1 MYAGDG
7 EEEEDRT
14 TQYRRD
20 RPARGGRTK
29 SYTRCVSLP
38 NDDLQSFRSW
48 LQWMCVDQ
56 SSFWRAAL
64 SWIVFLT
71 LSVAVPLVSHFVL
84 LTDSDKEAQR
94 RRASYD
100 AVVQLSLSSVA
111 ALSFICLSTFFR
123 RYGHRRFLS
132 LDKLCRESEAVR
144 SGYTAQLNRS
154 FKLLSMFVAPCF
166 VIETGYKVW
175 WYIAGARR
183 IPFLGNPYVSD
194 VVACAFELCSWL
206 YRTAIF
212 FLVCLLFRL
221 ICFLQILRLQDFA
234 LVFEDS
240 DVAFI
245 LAEHLRI
252 RRQLRVISHRFRFFI
267 VSCLVLVTLSQLAS
281 LLHTTRSDVV
291 VDLLNAGEL
300 TICSLVL
307 VAGILLCLRSA
318 AKITHK
324 AQAITSHAAKW
335 HAFATIDSCDEGSN
349 RIHPVDNLDESSDY
363 EELGDDDDLED
374 TKILQPRANIMSF
387 QKRQALVT
395 YLENNRA
402 GITVFGFMV
411 DRAWLHMI
419 FGVELSLVLWLLGK
433 TVGIS
438 RNMTS
443 LICH

>member
-20 RPARGGRTK
+20 RAARGGRTK

-84 LTDSDKEAQR
+84 LTDSDKEAH
-94 RRASYD
+94 
-100 AVVQLSLSSVA
+100 SLSSVA

-123 RYGHRRFLS
+123 RYGLRRFLS
-132 LDKLCRESEAVR
+132 LDKLCRESEAVS

-267 VSCLVLVTLSQLAS
+267 VSCLVLITLSQLAS

-349 RIHPVDNLDESSDY
+349 AFILWTISMSRRTTKSSVTTMTLKTPRSSSPCKHHVLS
-363 EELGDDDDLED
+363 EEAGAGFMLG
-374 TKILQPRANIMSF
+374 A
-387 QKRQALVT
+387 VT

-438 RNMTS
+438 RSMTS